1 MELTKEK
8 LEVAKE
14 QLDTTKEQLD
24 KKNELI
30 LNIAKKLKADGAS
43 NENIQALTGL
53 SSEEVN
59 EL

>member
-1 MELTKEK
+1 
-8 LEVAKE
+8 VAKE